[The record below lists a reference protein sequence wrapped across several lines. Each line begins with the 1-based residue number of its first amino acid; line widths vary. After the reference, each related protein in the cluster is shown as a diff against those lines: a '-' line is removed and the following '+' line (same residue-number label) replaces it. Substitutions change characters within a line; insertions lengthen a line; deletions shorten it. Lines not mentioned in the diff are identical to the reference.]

1 MTIRPV
7 MAVVFVA
14 LFAAPAA
21 LASQPQN
28 SPSSDFI
35 QAQYLTTVPSGNA
48 LPARTCKRVCVNAG
62 RGTDKIP
69 AQCLQWQTVCK

>member
-1 MTIRPV
+1 MTIRLV
-7 MAVVFVA
+7 MGAVFVA
-14 LFAAPAA
+14 FFAAAA
-21 LASQPQN
+21 TSASEPN
-28 SPSSDFI
+28 SQLI

-48 LPARTCKRVCVNAG
+48 LPARTCKRVCVKAG